1 MFFQIYANAN
11 TQNKIVIFVAMQGT
25 VIKSTG
31 SWYIVKTNDGQLLNC
46 RMRGKFRMQDIK
58 STNPIVVGD
67 KVLLS
72 QEEESFLIDE
82 LFDRKNIIVRKSV
95 NLSKQTHILASNID
109 QAILVVTMQSP
120 LTSTGFID
128 RFLVSAQ
135 AYGIEVVILFNKVD
149 LYDEA
154 TMALMRERRS
164 IYEKI
169 GYQCLTKSTLND
181 DLSDVKNLMK
191 DKVNVISGH
200 SGVGKSTLLNMIQPN
215 LNIHTQEVS
224 EQHQQGQHTTTFS
237 EMHDLDFGA
246 SIIDTPG
253 VRGFGLIEMDKYEL
267 GDYFIEFFKLKPECK
282 FNNCLHIN
290 EPKCAVKL
298 ALEKGQIAPS
308 RYKNYLNML
317 EQDDESFRINRYEK

>member
-1 MFFQIYANAN
+1 
-11 TQNKIVIFVAMQGT
+11 MQGV

-31 SWYIVKTNDGQLLNC
+31 SWYIVKTEDGELLNC
-46 RMRGKFRMQDIK
+46 RIRGKFRMQDIK

-72 QEEESFLIDE
+72 QEEDSFLIDE
-82 LFDRKNIIVRKSV
+82 LFHRKNIIVRKSV

-120 LTSTGFID
+120 QTSTGFID

-135 AYGIEVVILFNKVD
+135 AYGVDVVILFNKTD
-149 LYDEA
+149 LYDKA
-154 TMALMRERRS
+154 TLALLKERRS

-169 GYQCLTKSTLND
+169 GYRCLSKSTLND
-181 DLSDVKNLMK
+181 DLSDIKELMK
-191 DKVNVISGH
+191 AKVNVISGH
-200 SGVGKSTLLNMIQPN
+200 SGVGKSTLLNRIQPN
-215 LNIHTQEVS
+215 LNITTQEIS

-267 GDYFIEFFKLKPECK
+267 GDYFIEFFKLKSDCK

-298 ALEKGQIAPS
+298 ALENGEIAPS

-317 EQDDESFRINRYEK
+317 EQDEESFRINRYEK

>member
-1 MFFQIYANAN
+1 
-11 TQNKIVIFVAMQGT
+11 MQGV

-31 SWYIVKTNDGQLLNC
+31 SWYIVKTEDGELLNC
-46 RMRGKFRMQDIK
+46 RIRGKFRMQDIK

-72 QEEESFLIDE
+72 QEEDSFLIDE

-120 LTSTGFID
+120 QTSTGFID

-135 AYGIEVVILFNKVD
+135 AYGVDVVILFNKTD
-149 LYDEA
+149 LYDKA
-154 TMALMRERRS
+154 TLALLKERRS

-169 GYQCLTKSTLND
+169 GYRCLSKSTLND
-181 DLSDVKNLMK
+181 DLSDIKELMK
-191 DKVNVISGH
+191 AKVNVISGH
-200 SGVGKSTLLNMIQPN
+200 SGVGKSTLLNSIQPN
-215 LNIHTQEVS
+215 LNITTQEIS
-224 EQHQQGQHTTTFS
+224 EQHHQGQHTTTFS

-253 VRGFGLIEMDKYEL
+253 VRGFGLIDMDKYEL
-267 GDYFIEFFKLKPECK
+267 GDYFVEFFKLKSDCK

-298 ALEKGQIAPS
+298 ALENGEIAPS

-317 EQDDESFRINRYEK
+317 EQDEESFRINRYEK

>member
-1 MFFQIYANAN
+1 ML
-11 TQNKIVIFVAMQGT
+11 MQGV

-31 SWYIVKTNDGQLLNC
+31 SWYIVKTEDGELLNC
-46 RMRGKFRMQDIK
+46 RIRGKFRMQDIK

-72 QEEESFLIDE
+72 QEEDSFLIDE

-120 LTSTGFID
+120 QTSTGFID

-135 AYGIEVVILFNKVD
+135 AYGVDAVILFNKTD
-149 LYDEA
+149 LYDKA
-154 TMALMRERRS
+154 TLALLKERRS

-169 GYQCLTKSTLND
+169 GYRCLSKSTLND
-181 DLSDVKNLMK
+181 DLSDIKELMK
-191 DKVNVISGH
+191 AKVNVISGH
-200 SGVGKSTLLNMIQPN
+200 SGVGKSTLLNSIQPN
-215 LNIHTQEVS
+215 LNITTQEIS

-267 GDYFIEFFKLKPECK
+267 GDYFVEFFKLKSDCK

-298 ALEKGQIAPS
+298 ALENGEIAPS

-317 EQDDESFRINRYEK
+317 EQDEESFRINRYEK

>member
-1 MFFQIYANAN
+1 
-11 TQNKIVIFVAMQGT
+11 MQGV

-31 SWYIVKTNDGQLLNC
+31 SWYTVKTDDGDLLNC
-46 RMRGKFRMQDIK
+46 RIRGKFRMQDIK

-72 QEEESFLIDE
+72 QEEDSFLIDE

-120 LTSTGFID
+120 QTSTGFID

-135 AYGIEVVILFNKVD
+135 AYGVDVVILFNKTD
-149 LYDEA
+149 LYDKA
-154 TMALMRERRS
+154 TLALLKERRS

-169 GYQCLTKSTLND
+169 GYRCLSKSTLND
-181 DLSDVKNLMK
+181 DLSDIKELMK
-191 DKVNVISGH
+191 AKVNVISGH
-200 SGVGKSTLLNMIQPN
+200 SGVGKSTLLNSIQPN
-215 LNIHTQEVS
+215 LNITTQEIS

-267 GDYFIEFFKLKPECK
+267 GDYFVEFFKLKSDCK

-298 ALEKGQIAPS
+298 AIENGEIAPS

-317 EQDDESFRINRYEK
+317 EQDEESFRINRYEK

>member
-1 MFFQIYANAN
+1 ML
-11 TQNKIVIFVAMQGT
+11 GT

-31 SWYIVKTNDGQLLNC
+31 SWYIVKTDDGQLLNC
-46 RMRGKFRMQDIK
+46 RIRGKFRMQDIK

-67 KVLLS
+67 KVNLS

-109 QAILVVTMQSP
+109 QAILMVSMKSP
-120 LTSTGFID
+120 QTSTGFID

-135 AYGIEVVILFNKVD
+135 AYGVEVIIFFNKVD
-149 LYDEA
+149 LYEETTLA
-154 TMALMRERRS
+154 QLEERRS
-164 IYEKI
+164 VYEKI
-169 GYQCLTKSTLND
+169 GYECLSKSTLND
-181 DLSDVKNLMK
+181 DLSEVKEIMK
-191 DKVNVISGH
+191 GKVNMISGH
-200 SGVGKSTLLNMIQPN
+200 SGVGKSTLLNMLQPN
-215 LNIHTQEVS
+215 LKIQTQEVS

-237 EMHDLDFGA
+237 EMYDLDFGA

-267 GDYFIEFFKLKPECK
+267 GDYFTEFFKLKPQCK

-290 EPKCAVKL
+290 EPNCAVKL
-298 ALEKGQIAPS
+298 ALKKGEVSTS
-308 RYKNYLNML
+308 RYKNYISML
-317 EQDDESFRINRYEK
+317 EQDDESFRVNHYEK

>member
-1 MFFQIYANAN
+1 
-11 TQNKIVIFVAMQGT
+11 MQGV

-31 SWYIVKTNDGQLLNC
+31 SWYIVKTDDGELLNC
-46 RMRGKFRMQDIK
+46 RIRGKFRMQDIK

-72 QEEESFLIDE
+72 QEEDSFLIDE

-120 LTSTGFID
+120 QTSTGFID

-135 AYGIEVVILFNKVD
+135 AYGVDVVLLFNKTD
-149 LYDEA
+149 LYDKA
-154 TMALMRERRS
+154 TLVLLEERRS

-169 GYQCLTKSTLND
+169 GYCCLSKSTLND
-181 DLSDVKNLMK
+181 DLSDIKELMK

-200 SGVGKSTLLNMIQPN
+200 SGVGKSTLLNSIQPN
-215 LNIHTQEVS
+215 LNITTQEIS

-267 GDYFIEFFKLKPECK
+267 GDYFVEFFKLKSNCK

-298 ALEKGQIAPS
+298 ALENGEIAPS

-317 EQDDESFRINRYEK
+317 EQDEESFRINRYEK

>member
-1 MFFQIYANAN
+1 
-11 TQNKIVIFVAMQGT
+11 MQGV

-31 SWYIVKTNDGQLLNC
+31 SWYIVKTDDGELLNC
-46 RMRGKFRMQDIK
+46 RIRGKFRMQDIK

-67 KVLLS
+67 KVLVS
-72 QEEESFLIDE
+72 QEEDSFLIDE

-120 LTSTGFID
+120 QTSTGFID

-135 AYGIEVVILFNKVD
+135 AYGVDVVLLFNKTD
-149 LYDEA
+149 LYDKA
-154 TMALMRERRS
+154 TLVLLEERRS

-169 GYQCLTKSTLND
+169 GYCCLSKSTLND
-181 DLSDVKNLMK
+181 DLSDIKELMK

-200 SGVGKSTLLNMIQPN
+200 SGVGKSTLLNSIQPN
-215 LNIHTQEVS
+215 LKITTQEIS
-224 EQHQQGQHTTTFS
+224 EHHQQGQHTTTFS

-267 GDYFIEFFKLKPECK
+267 GDYFVEFFKLKSHCK

-298 ALEKGQIAPS
+298 ALENGEIAPS
-308 RYKNYLNML
+308 RYKSYLNIL
-317 EQDDESFRINRYEK
+317 EQDEESFRINRYEK

>member
-1 MFFQIYANAN
+1 ML
-11 TQNKIVIFVAMQGT
+11 MQGV

-31 SWYIVKTNDGQLLNC
+31 SWYIVKTDDGELLNC
-46 RMRGKFRMQDIK
+46 RIRGKFRMQDIK

-72 QEEESFLIDE
+72 QEEDSFLIDE

-109 QAILVVTMQSP
+109 QAILIVTMQSP
-120 LTSTGFID
+120 QTSTGFID

-135 AYGIEVVILFNKVD
+135 AYGVDVVILFNKTD
-149 LYDEA
+149 LYDKA
-154 TMALMRERRS
+154 TLVLLEERRS
-164 IYEKI
+164 IYENI
-169 GYQCLTKSTLND
+169 GYRCLSKSTLND
-181 DLSDVKNLMK
+181 DLSDIKKLMK
-191 DKVNVISGH
+191 GKVNVISGH
-200 SGVGKSTLLNMIQPN
+200 SGVGKSTLLNSIQPN
-215 LNIHTQEVS
+215 LNITTQEIS

-267 GDYFIEFFKLKPECK
+267 GDYFVEFFKLKSDCK

-298 ALEKGQIAPS
+298 ALENREIAPS

-317 EQDDESFRINRYEK
+317 EQDEDSFRINRYEK

>member
-1 MFFQIYANAN
+1 ML
-11 TQNKIVIFVAMQGT
+11 MQGV

-31 SWYIVKTNDGQLLNC
+31 SWYIVKTEDGELLNC
-46 RMRGKFRMQDIK
+46 RIRGKFRIQDIK

-72 QEEESFLIDE
+72 QEEDSFLIDE

-120 LTSTGFID
+120 QTSTGFID

-135 AYGIEVVILFNKVD
+135 AYGVDVVILFNKTD
-149 LYDEA
+149 LYDKA
-154 TMALMRERRS
+154 TLALLKERRS

-169 GYQCLTKSTLND
+169 GYRCLSKSTLND
-181 DLSDVKNLMK
+181 DLSDIKELMK
-191 DKVNVISGH
+191 AKVNVISGH
-200 SGVGKSTLLNMIQPN
+200 SGVGKSTLLNSIQPN
-215 LNIHTQEVS
+215 LNITTQEIS

-267 GDYFIEFFKLKPECK
+267 GDYFVEFFKLKSDCK

-298 ALEKGQIAPS
+298 ALENGEIAPS

-317 EQDDESFRINRYEK
+317 EQDEESFRINRYEK

>member
-1 MFFQIYANAN
+1 
-11 TQNKIVIFVAMQGT
+11 MQGT

-31 SWYIVKTNDGQLLNC
+31 SWYIVKTEDGQLLNC
-46 RMRGKFRMQDIK
+46 RIRGKFRMLDIK

-72 QEEESFLIDE
+72 QEEDSFLIDE

-109 QAILVVTMQSP
+109 QAILVATMQSP

-149 LYDEA
+149 LYDDA
-154 TMALMRERRS
+154 TLTLMRERCS

-267 GDYFIEFFKLKPECK
+267 GDYFIEFFKLKSECK

-298 ALEKGQIAPS
+298 ALENGEIAPS

>member
-1 MFFQIYANAN
+1 VN
-11 TQNKIVIFVAMQGT
+11 
-25 VIKSTG
+25 
-31 SWYIVKTNDGQLLNC
+31 
-46 RMRGKFRMQDIK
+46 R
-58 STNPIVVGD
+58 VG
-67 KVLLS
+67 V
-72 QEEESFLIDE
+72 Q
-82 LFDRKNIIVRKSV
+82 
-95 NLSKQTHILASNID
+95 
-109 QAILVVTMQSP
+109 
-120 LTSTGFID
+120 GFID

-149 LYDEA
+149 LYDDA
-154 TMALMRERRS
+154 TLTLMRERCS
-164 IYEKI
+164 MYEKI

-267 GDYFIEFFKLKPECK
+267 GDYFIEFFKLKSECK

-298 ALEKGQIAPS
+298 ALENGEIAPS

>member
-1 MFFQIYANAN
+1 
-11 TQNKIVIFVAMQGT
+11 MQGT

-31 SWYIVKTNDGQLLNC
+31 SWYIVKTEDGQLLNC
-46 RMRGKFRMQDIK
+46 RIRGKFRMQDIK

-67 KVLLS
+67 KVQLS

-82 LFDRKNIIVRKSV
+82 LHERKNIIVRKSV

-109 QAILVVTMQSP
+109 QAILMVSMKSP

-135 AYGIEVVILFNKVD
+135 AYGIEVLIFFNKVD
-149 LYDEA
+149 LYDDKTLLQLE
-154 TMALMRERRS
+154 ERRS

-169 GYQCLTKSTLND
+169 GYRCLIKSTIND
-181 DLSDVKNLMK
+181 DLTDIKNLMK
-191 DKVNVISGH
+191 GKVNMISGH

-267 GDYFIEFFKLKPECK
+267 GDYFIEFFKLKSGCK

-290 EPKCAVKL
+290 EPNCAVKL
-298 ALEKGQIAPS
+298 ALEKDDVAPS
-308 RYKNYLNML
+308 RYKNYLSML
-317 EQDDESFRINRYEK
+317 EQDEENFRVNRYEQ

>member
-1 MFFQIYANAN
+1 ML
-11 TQNKIVIFVAMQGT
+11 MQGI

-31 SWYIVKTNDGQLLNC
+31 SWYIVKTDDGELLNC
-46 RMRGKFRMQDIK
+46 RIRGKFRMQDIK

-72 QEEESFLIDE
+72 QEEDSFLIDE

-109 QAILVVTMQSP
+109 QAILIVTMQSP
-120 LTSTGFID
+120 QTSTGFID

-135 AYGIEVVILFNKVD
+135 AYGVEVVILFNKTD
-149 LYDEA
+149 LFDKA
-154 TMALMRERRS
+154 TLVLLEERRS

-169 GYQCLTKSTLND
+169 GYSCFSKSILND
-181 DLSDVKNLMK
+181 DLSDIKELMK
-191 DKVNVISGH
+191 GKVNVITGH
-200 SGVGKSTLLNMIQPN
+200 SGVGKSTLLNSIQPN
-215 LNIHTQEVS
+215 LNITTQEIS

-237 EMHDLDFGA
+237 EMYDLDFGA

-267 GDYFIEFFKLKPECK
+267 GDYFVEFFKLKSNCK

-298 ALEKGQIAPS
+298 ALENGEIAPS

-317 EQDDESFRINRYEK
+317 EQDEESFRINRYEK

>member
-1 MFFQIYANAN
+1 
-11 TQNKIVIFVAMQGT
+11 MQGV

-31 SWYIVKTNDGQLLNC
+31 SWYIVKTDNGELLNC
-46 RMRGKFRMQDIK
+46 RIRGKFRMQDIK

-72 QEEESFLIDE
+72 QEEDSFLIDE

-95 NLSKQTHILASNID
+95 NLSKKTHILASNID

-120 LTSTGFID
+120 QTSTAFID

-135 AYGIEVVILFNKVD
+135 AYGVDVVILFNKTD
-149 LYDEA
+149 LYDKTTLVLLE
-154 TMALMRERRS
+154 ERRS

-169 GYQCLTKSTLND
+169 GYCCLSKSTLND
-181 DLSDVKNLMK
+181 DLSDIKELMK
-191 DKVNVISGH
+191 GKVNVISGH
-200 SGVGKSTLLNMIQPN
+200 SGVGKSTLLNSIQPN
-215 LNIHTQEVS
+215 LNITTQEIS

-267 GDYFIEFFKLKPECK
+267 GDYFVEFFKLKSNCK

-298 ALEKGQIAPS
+298 ALEKGEIAPS
-308 RYKNYLNML
+308 RYKNYINMF
-317 EQDDESFRINRYEK
+317 EQHEDSFRINRYEK

>member
-1 MFFQIYANAN
+1 
-11 TQNKIVIFVAMQGT
+11 MQGT

-31 SWYIVKTNDGQLLNC
+31 SWYIVKTEDGQLLNC
-46 RMRGKFRMQDIK
+46 RIRGKFRMLDIK

-72 QEEESFLIDE
+72 QEEDSFLIDE

-109 QAILVVTMQSP
+109 QAILVATMQSP

-149 LYDEA
+149 LYDDA
-154 TMALMRERRS
+154 TLTLMRERCS

-267 GDYFIEFFKLKPECK
+267 GDYFIEFFKLKSECK

-298 ALEKGQIAPS
+298 ALENGEIAPY

>member
-1 MFFQIYANAN
+1 ML
-11 TQNKIVIFVAMQGT
+11 MQGV

-31 SWYIVKTNDGQLLNC
+31 SWYIVKIDNGELLNC
-46 RMRGKFRMQDIK
+46 RIRGKFRIQDIK

-72 QEEESFLIDE
+72 QEEDSFLIDE

-120 LTSTGFID
+120 QTSTGFID

-135 AYGIEVVILFNKVD
+135 AYGVDVVILFNKTD
-149 LYDEA
+149 LYDKA
-154 TMALMRERRS
+154 TLVLLEERRS

-169 GYQCLTKSTLND
+169 GYCCLSKSTLND
-181 DLSDVKNLMK
+181 DLSDIKELMK
-191 DKVNVISGH
+191 GKVNVISGH
-200 SGVGKSTLLNMIQPN
+200 SGVGKSTLLNSIQPN
-215 LNIHTQEVS
+215 LNITTQEIS

-237 EMHDLDFGA
+237 EMYDLDFGA

-267 GDYFIEFFKLKPECK
+267 GDYFVEFFKLKSNCK

-298 ALEKGQIAPS
+298 ALENGEIAPS

-317 EQDDESFRINRYEK
+317 EQDEESFRINRYEK

>member
-1 MFFQIYANAN
+1 
-11 TQNKIVIFVAMQGT
+11 MQGI

-31 SWYIVKTNDGQLLNC
+31 SWYIVKTDYGELLNC
-46 RMRGKFRMQDIK
+46 RIRGKFRMQDIK

-72 QEEESFLIDE
+72 QEEDSFLIDD

-95 NLSKQTHILASNID
+95 NLSKQTHIIASNID
-109 QAILVVTMQSP
+109 QAILIVTMQSP
-120 LTSTGFID
+120 QTSTGFID

-135 AYGIEVVILFNKVD
+135 AYGVEVVILFNKTD
-149 LYDEA
+149 LFDKA
-154 TMALMRERRS
+154 TLVLLEERRS

-169 GYQCLTKSTLND
+169 GYTCLSKSILND
-181 DLSDVKNLMK
+181 DLSDIKELMK
-191 DKVNVISGH
+191 GKVNVITGH
-200 SGVGKSTLLNMIQPN
+200 SGVGKSTLLNRIQPN
-215 LNIHTQEVS
+215 LNITTQEIS

-267 GDYFIEFFKLKPECK
+267 GDYFIEFFKLKSDCK

-298 ALEKGQIAPS
+298 ALENGEIAPS

-317 EQDDESFRINRYEK
+317 EQDEESFRINRYEK

>member
-1 MFFQIYANAN
+1 ML
-11 TQNKIVIFVAMQGT
+11 MQGV

-31 SWYIVKTNDGQLLNC
+31 SWYIVKTDDGELLNC
-46 RMRGKFRMQDIK
+46 RIRGKFRMQDIK

-72 QEEESFLIDE
+72 QEEDSFLIDE

-120 LTSTGFID
+120 QTSTGFID

-135 AYGIEVVILFNKVD
+135 AYGVDVVILFNKTD
-149 LYDEA
+149 LYDKA
-154 TMALMRERRS
+154 TLALLKERRS

-169 GYQCLTKSTLND
+169 GYRCLSKSTLND
-181 DLSDVKNLMK
+181 DLSDIKELMK
-191 DKVNVISGH
+191 AKVNVISGH
-200 SGVGKSTLLNMIQPN
+200 SGVGKSTLLNSIQPN
-215 LNIHTQEVS
+215 LNITTQEIS

-267 GDYFIEFFKLKPECK
+267 GDYFVEFFKLKSDCK

-298 ALEKGQIAPS
+298 ALENGEIAPS

-317 EQDDESFRINRYEK
+317 EQDEESFRINRYEK

>member
-1 MFFQIYANAN
+1 
-11 TQNKIVIFVAMQGT
+11 MQGT

-31 SWYIVKTNDGQLLNC
+31 SWYIVKTEDGQLLNC

-72 QEEESFLIDE
+72 QEEDSFLIDE

-109 QAILVVTMQSP
+109 QAILVATMQSP

-149 LYDEA
+149 LYDDA
-154 TMALMRERRS
+154 TLTLMRERCS
-164 IYEKI
+164 MYEKI

-267 GDYFIEFFKLKPECK
+267 GDYFIEFFKLKSECK

-298 ALEKGQIAPS
+298 ALENGEIAPS

>member
-1 MFFQIYANAN
+1 ML
-11 TQNKIVIFVAMQGT
+11 MQGV

-31 SWYIVKTNDGQLLNC
+31 SWYIVKTEDGELLNC
-46 RMRGKFRMQDIK
+46 RIRGKFRMQDIK

-72 QEEESFLIDE
+72 QEEDSFLIDE

-120 LTSTGFID
+120 QTSTGFID

-135 AYGIEVVILFNKVD
+135 AYGVDVVILFNKTD
-149 LYDEA
+149 LYDKA
-154 TMALMRERRS
+154 TLALLKERRS

-169 GYQCLTKSTLND
+169 GYRCLSKSTLND
-181 DLSDVKNLMK
+181 DLSDIKELMK
-191 DKVNVISGH
+191 AKVNVISGH
-200 SGVGKSTLLNMIQPN
+200 SGVGKSTLLNSIQPN
-215 LNIHTQEVS
+215 LNITTQEIS

>member
-1 MFFQIYANAN
+1 ML
-11 TQNKIVIFVAMQGT
+11 MQGV

-31 SWYIVKTNDGQLLNC
+31 SWYIVKTEDGELLNC
-46 RMRGKFRMQDIK
+46 RIRGKFRMQDIK

-72 QEEESFLIDE
+72 QEEDSFLIDE

-120 LTSTGFID
+120 QTSTGFID

-135 AYGIEVVILFNKVD
+135 AYRVDVVILFNKTD
-149 LYDEA
+149 LYDKA
-154 TMALMRERRS
+154 TLALLKERRS

-169 GYQCLTKSTLND
+169 GYRCLSKSTLND
-181 DLSDVKNLMK
+181 DLSDIKELMK
-191 DKVNVISGH
+191 AKVNVISGH
-200 SGVGKSTLLNMIQPN
+200 SGVGKSTLLNRIQPN
-215 LNIHTQEVS
+215 LNITTQEIS

-267 GDYFIEFFKLKPECK
+267 GDYFIEFFKLKSDCK

-298 ALEKGQIAPS
+298 ALENGEIAPS

-317 EQDDESFRINRYEK
+317 EQDEESFRINRYEK

>member
-1 MFFQIYANAN
+1 ML
-11 TQNKIVIFVAMQGT
+11 MQGV
-25 VIKSTG
+25 VIRSTG
-31 SWYIVKTNDGQLLNC
+31 SWYIVKTEDGELLNC
-46 RMRGKFRMQDIK
+46 RIRGKFRMQDIK

-72 QEEESFLIDE
+72 QEEDSFLIDE

-120 LTSTGFID
+120 QTSTGFID

-135 AYGIEVVILFNKVD
+135 AYGVDVVILFNKTD
-149 LYDEA
+149 LYDKA
-154 TMALMRERRS
+154 TLALLKERRS

-169 GYQCLTKSTLND
+169 GYRCLSKSTLND
-181 DLSDVKNLMK
+181 DLSDIKKLMK
-191 DKVNVISGH
+191 AKVNVISGH
-200 SGVGKSTLLNMIQPN
+200 SGVGKSTLLNSIQPN
-215 LNIHTQEVS
+215 LNITTQEIS

-267 GDYFIEFFKLKPECK
+267 GDYFVEFFKLKSDCK

-298 ALEKGQIAPS
+298 ALENGEIAPS

-317 EQDDESFRINRYEK
+317 EQDEESFRINRYEK

>member
-1 MFFQIYANAN
+1 ML
-11 TQNKIVIFVAMQGT
+11 MQGV

-31 SWYIVKTNDGQLLNC
+31 SWYTVKTDDGDLLNC
-46 RMRGKFRMQDIK
+46 RIRGKFRMQDIK

-72 QEEESFLIDE
+72 QEEDSFLIDE

-120 LTSTGFID
+120 QTSTGFID

-135 AYGIEVVILFNKVD
+135 AYGVDVVILFNKTD
-149 LYDEA
+149 LYDKA
-154 TMALMRERRS
+154 TLALLKERRS

-169 GYQCLTKSTLND
+169 GYRCLSKSTLND
-181 DLSDVKNLMK
+181 DLSDIKELMK
-191 DKVNVISGH
+191 AKVNVISGH
-200 SGVGKSTLLNMIQPN
+200 SGVGKSTLLNSIQPN
-215 LNIHTQEVS
+215 LNITTQEIS

-267 GDYFIEFFKLKPECK
+267 GDYFVEFFKLKSDCK

-298 ALEKGQIAPS
+298 ALENGEIAPS

-317 EQDDESFRINRYEK
+317 EQDEESFRINRYEK

>member
-1 MFFQIYANAN
+1 ML
-11 TQNKIVIFVAMQGT
+11 MQGV

-31 SWYIVKTNDGQLLNC
+31 SWYIVKTDDGALLNC
-46 RMRGKFRMQDIK
+46 RIRGKFRMQDIK

-72 QEEESFLIDE
+72 QEEDSFLIDE

-120 LTSTGFID
+120 HTSTGFID

-135 AYGIEVVILFNKVD
+135 AYGVDVVILFNKTD
-149 LYDEA
+149 LYDKA
-154 TMALMRERRS
+154 TLVLLEERRS

-169 GYQCLTKSTLND
+169 GYRCLSKSTLND
-181 DLSDVKNLMK
+181 DLSDIKKLMK
-191 DKVNVISGH
+191 GKVNVISGH
-200 SGVGKSTLLNMIQPN
+200 SGVGKSTLLNSIQPN
-215 LNIHTQEVS
+215 LNITTQEIS

-267 GDYFIEFFKLKPECK
+267 GDYFVEFFKLKSDCK

-298 ALEKGQIAPS
+298 ALENREIAPS

-317 EQDDESFRINRYEK
+317 EQDEDSFRINRYEK

>member
-1 MFFQIYANAN
+1 ML
-11 TQNKIVIFVAMQGT
+11 MQGV

-31 SWYIVKTNDGQLLNC
+31 SWYIVKTEDGELLNC
-46 RMRGKFRMQDIK
+46 RIRGKFRMQDIK

-72 QEEESFLIDE
+72 QEEDSFLIDE

-120 LTSTGFID
+120 QTSTGFID

-135 AYGIEVVILFNKVD
+135 AYGVDVVILFNKTD
-149 LYDEA
+149 LYDKA
-154 TMALMRERRS
+154 TLALLKERRS

-169 GYQCLTKSTLND
+169 GYRCLSKSTLND
-181 DLSDVKNLMK
+181 DLSDIKKLMK

-200 SGVGKSTLLNMIQPN
+200 SGVGKSTLLNSIQPN
-215 LNIHTQEVS
+215 LNITTQEIS
-224 EQHQQGQHTTTFS
+224 EQHQRGQHTTTFS

-267 GDYFIEFFKLKPECK
+267 GDYFVEFFKLKSDCK

-298 ALEKGQIAPS
+298 ALENGEIAPS
-308 RYKNYLNML
+308 RYKNYLTML
-317 EQDDESFRINRYEK
+317 EQDEESFRINRYEK